1 MKFLT
6 FTSAAALALA
16 STLTAA
22 QGVKTPATKEIS
34 GTLSTELGSGSTQDN
49 KVTLDGIVAI
59 VNNDVITNSELDRQ
73 LATIERQMVRKGVKL
88 PPRLELKRQILE
100 RMILDKAQLQR
111 ADQIGIRIDDKQI
124 DDTIARIARQNQM
137 DLEAFLE
144 KLRQDGIRPEQF
156 RTEIRNELTIA
167 QLKEREVESR
177 LQVSDSEVQAY
188 LANRSKG
195 ELSVKPQVN
204 WIQILVKAPQGKE
217 GGPEAEKVEE
227 LEQALKKGLTVQEI
241 LTTHPELEIEGTGN
255 MGWQSFDDIPSLF
268 TGFLTTAKAESVKT
282 IRSANGYHVLKVLG
296 RKQSDLAGLD
306 TQPVVQTKARHI
318 LIRPSDELPEAE
330 VRRQLQF
337 VIDKIKNDGV
347 SFETLARQYSVDGS
361 AAKGGD
367 LGWLYPG
374 DTVPEFERVMNDLR
388 PGEISGITESR
399 FGLHIIKVDD
409 RREKAVS
416 EDRQRIAAKRAI
428 LASKSE
434 DAYSEW
440 LRQLRDRTFIEIRL

>member
-6 FTSAAALALA
+6 FTSAAFLAMA
-16 STLTAA
+16 STLATAQA
-22 QGVKTPATKEIS
+22 LKAPSGAS
-34 GTLSTELGSGSTQDN
+34 FGGTLSTELGTGSVQDN
-49 KVTLDGIVAI
+49 KVTVDAIVAI
-59 VNNDVITNSELDRQ
+59 VNNDVITSSELDRQ

-88 PPRLELKRQILE
+88 PPRRELKRQILD

-111 ADQIGIRIDDKQI
+111 ADQIGINIDEKQV
-124 DDTIARIARQNQM
+124 DDTMARIAQQNQM
-137 DLEAFLE
+137 NLDAFLG
-144 KLRQDGIRPEQF
+144 KLREDGIRPERF

-204 WIQILVKAPQGKE
+204 WIQLLVKAPKDSE
-217 GGPEAEKVEE
+217 GGPEAKKVTQLEE
-227 LEQALKKGLTVQEI
+227 ALKKGLTVQEI
-241 LTTHPELEIEGTGN
+241 LKTNPELEIEGTGN
-255 MGWQSFDDIPSLF
+255 MGWQSFDDVPSLF
-268 TGFLTTAKAESVKT
+268 TDFLTTGPAETVKT

-306 TQPVVQTKARHI
+306 AQPVVQTKARHI
-318 LIRPSDELPEAE
+318 LIRPGDVPEAE
-330 VRRQLQF
+330 ARRQLQF

-347 SFETLARQYSVDGS
+347 AFDTLARQYSVDGS

-374 DTVPEFERVMNDLR
+374 DTVPEFERVMNELQ
-388 PGEISGITESR
+388 PGEISGIIESR
-399 FGLHIIKVDD
+399 FGLHVIKVDD
-409 RREKAVS
+409 RREKTVS
-416 EDRQRIAAKRAI
+416 EDRQRIAARRAI
-428 LASKSE
+428 LANKSE

-440 LRQLRDRTFIEIRL
+440 LRQLKDRTFIEIRL